1 MRYKIFGRRTGLRVS
16 ELALGAGNFGTGWG
30 HGAERE
36 EAKKIFDGY
45 VEAGGNFID
54 TADSYQV
61 GQSEEL
67 VGEFIAADR
76 DHFVLATK
84 YTLGTSPKGGDGIS
98 RTGNSRKNM
107 VRSLEASLKRL
118 KTDRIDL
125 YWAHMAD
132 GVTPIEEIV
141 RAFDDLVRSGKI
153 LYAGLSNFP
162 AWRVARAAT
171 LAELRGWAPI
181 AGIQVEYSLAE
192 RTAERELL
200 PVAEALGL
208 GGALWS
214 PLGGGFLTGK
224 YRSSNEG
231 RLTRLGILVH
241 TEKTS
246 RETAIL
252 DAVLAVAAELGG
264 SPTHV
269 AIAWLLHK
277 AARSTT
283 SLIPI
288 LGSRTREQLDATLGA
303 LDVTLSQEQIARLDA
318 SSAIPFGVPH
328 ETLEGSAPRF
338 AGGKLELLDFPSI
351 PVA

>member
-1 MRYKIFGRRTGLRVS
+1 MRYKIFGRHTGLRVS
-16 ELALGAGNFGTGWG
+16 ELALGTGNFGTGWG
-30 HGAERE
+30 HGAERD
-36 EAKKIFDGY
+36 EARRIFDRY
-45 VEAGGNFID
+45 VDAGGNFID
-54 TADSYQV
+54 TADGYQL
-61 GQSEEL
+61 GQSEAL

-84 YTLGTSPKGGDGIS
+84 FTLGTTAADGIS

-107 VRSLEASLKRL
+107 VRAVEASLTRL

-125 YWAHMAD
+125 YWAHAAD

-141 RAFDDLVRSGKI
+141 RGFDDLVRAGKI

-162 AWRVARAAT
+162 AWRIARADT
-171 LAELRGWAPI
+171 LAELRGWARI

-192 RTAERELL
+192 RTPDRELL
-200 PVAEALGL
+200 PMAEALGL

-224 YRSSNEG
+224 YRTSDEG
-231 RLTRLGILVH
+231 RLKRLGMLVH

-252 DAVLAVAAELGG
+252 DEVLAVAGKLDVPPA
-264 SPTHV
+264 HV
-269 AIAWLLHK
+269 AIAWLRHK
-277 AARSTT
+277 AARSAT

-288 LGSRTREQLDATLGA
+288 LGPRTLEQLDATLGA
-303 LDVTLSQEQIARLDA
+303 LDVTLSQEQVARLDA
-318 SSAIPFGVPH
+318 VSAIPLGVPH
-328 ETLEGSAPRF
+328 EFLKGTAPRI
-338 AGGKLELLDFPSI
+338 AGGKLELLDLPPI

>member
-1 MRYKIFGRRTGLRVS
+1 MRYKSFGRRTGLRVS
-16 ELALGAGNFGTGWG
+16 ELALGTGNFGTGWG

-36 EAKKIFDGY
+36 EARKIFDRY

-54 TADSYQV
+54 TADGYQF
-61 GQSEEL
+61 GQSEAL
-67 VGEFIAADR
+67 VGEFISADR

-84 YTLGTSPKGGDGIS
+84 YTMGTTAADGIS

-107 VRSLEASLKRL
+107 VRSVEASLKRL

-125 YWAHMAD
+125 YWAHAAD

-141 RAFDDLVRSGKI
+141 RGFDDLVRSGKI

-162 AWRVARAAT
+162 AWRIARADT

-192 RTAERELL
+192 RTPDRELL
-200 PVAEALGL
+200 PMAEALGL
-208 GGALWS
+208 AAALWS

-224 YRSSNEG
+224 YRSSDEG
-231 RLTRLGILVH
+231 RLKQLGMLVH
-241 TEKTS
+241 TEKTP

-252 DAVLAVAAELGG
+252 DAVLAVAGKVDV

-277 AARSTT
+277 AARSAT

-288 LGSRTREQLDATLGA
+288 LGPRTLEQLDGTLGA
-303 LDVTLSQEQIARLDA
+303 LDVTLSQEQVARLDA
-318 SSAIPFGVPH
+318 ASAIPLGVPH
-328 ETLEGSAPRF
+328 EFLKGNAPRIT
-338 AGGKLELLDFPSI
+338 GGKVELLDFPRI